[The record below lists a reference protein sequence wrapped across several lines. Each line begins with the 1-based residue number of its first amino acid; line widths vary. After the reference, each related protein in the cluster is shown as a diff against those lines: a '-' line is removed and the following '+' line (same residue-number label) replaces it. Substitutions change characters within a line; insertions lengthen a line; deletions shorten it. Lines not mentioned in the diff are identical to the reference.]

1 MTAFTALPF
10 GMIGNRRGV
19 PALQRQAPMLNQQ
32 PYQQP
37 VSMADAPVAAPAMP
51 TTQMRSTG
59 VTTEPVE
66 QPKPAPRKRGGMFSG
81 GRGLMLLG
89 AGLRDMD
96 GTMGSNNFNTMLS
109 YVTEQQEEERLRME
123 KEAREAAMLAAMPNL
138 TPEQRALF
146 AANPSG
152 VFDAATEM
160 AFAPPRDPMV
170 VGAGAA
176 VVDRDGNLIAYNPK
190 VPDAAKPNVQLVE
203 MIGPQGP
210 GYYAVDKNNVGA
222 TPQYFGQTI
231 PSGLKVRVDANGA
244 VEIVDGDLSGLS
256 NNASNRLSSE
266 VLGDSL
272 QDAGA
277 TDRAYSLLRQAEG
290 IIKRGNLNTGALN
303 RVRTNVAAIAD
314 ELPPFSGLID
324 DAKLADSEQFRAINN
339 QLAAAMLEMFG
350 GSDTERELQISVMS
364 NIGPDLSDE
373 TNRAMLPLAIQ
384 FVEVQRQKPEFQSQ
398 WIENYGGVDKIN
410 PETGLGMQASWDQ
423 YLQGQHN
430 NIFMNVANPSQ
441 DALQNVVEGD
451 LPQVTNEQEYNAL
464 PRGTRFID
472 PDGNVRTKR

>member
-59 VTTEPVE
+59 VTTEPVK

-160 AFAPPRDPMV
+160 AFRAPSQRRIVEGADGRQYYTDTGELVLPNVTPKADPTTLKVVQMDGAQGFGTYVFDPSDPTSAPRFVGSQRRDIKTEEMV
-170 VGAGAA
+170 VNGKPGIYD
-176 VVDRDGNLIAYNPK
+176 VSDPQNPVFLGEI
-190 VPDAAKPNVQLVE
+190 VPDEDGPGLSDVTALRKEFLGITDDYRSVNDQYGILVSAGTGQPSAQKDLALVVAFTKLLDPGSVAREGEVTLSQSTQSAVARAGNTLERLKQGQTVLDPVARQGFVNAAKEMMQVYTDAYDRRKQEYSDFATRYNIDPQDVIFGAPISYNFGASADPNN
-203 MIGPQGP
+203 P
-210 GYYAVDKNNVGA
+210 
-222 TPQYFGQTI
+222 
-231 PSGLKVRVDANGA
+231 NG
-244 VEIVDGDLSGLS
+244 
-256 NNASNRLSSE
+256 
-266 VLGDSL
+266 
-272 QDAGA
+272 
-277 TDRAYSLLRQAEG
+277 
-290 IIKRGNLNTGALN
+290 
-303 RVRTNVAAIAD
+303 
-314 ELPPFSGLID
+314 
-324 DAKLADSEQFRAINN
+324 
-339 QLAAAMLEMFG
+339 
-350 GSDTERELQISVMS
+350 
-364 NIGPDLSDE
+364 
-373 TNRAMLPLAIQ
+373 LPLQ
-384 FVEVQRQKPEFQSQ
+384 
-398 WIENYGGVDKIN
+398 
-410 PETGLGMQASWDQ
+410 
-423 YLQGQHN
+423 
-430 NIFMNVANPSQ
+430 
-441 DALQNVVEGD
+441 
-451 LPQVTNEQEYNAL
+451 
-464 PRGTRFID
+464 
-472 PDGNVRTKR
+472 